1 MFRYLL
7 ISVLIL
13 AAILGAGAWWTLR
26 RGTNQT
32 HWMNSLENRLA
43 SAAGNFGPLKDRIKR
58 WYATPL
64 DLKAL
69 QLPPGF
75 AIALFAKTGSPRMMA
90 FSPGGVL
97 LATSESGGTVTA
109 LPDADHGGQATAS
122 VTVLK
127 DLNGPHGIA
136 FHNGQLY
143 VAEVTRLVRY
153 SWDEARLQASNPVVI
168 AGLPESLGGHMT
180 RTILFANQ
188 KLYVSAGSSCNVC
201 RENDPRRA
209 AVLEM
214 NEDGSGVRVFATGLR
229 NAVGLAF
236 NERSSTV
243 WVTDNGRDWLG
254 DELPPD
260 EIDDLG
266 PQGGDFGWPFCY
278 GNRVPDTSF
287 GGTAERCR
295 VTVPPRV
302 ELQAH
307 SAPLGLVFYSGQ
319 MFPAEYQ
326 GDLFVAFH
334 GSWNRSVPTGYKVV
348 RVKMNAS
355 GEPERVEDFITGWL
369 LPGET
374 RRGKWMGRPVGL
386 AIAPDG
392 SLYVSDDGSG
402 SIYRVTW
409 KGSGLSLDRRPSLR
423 AFAEPH

>member
-1 MFRYLL
+1 MLRHRL
-7 ISVLIL
+7 ITVFIL
-13 AAILGAGAWWTLR
+13 AAIFGAGTWWALG
-26 RGTNQT
+26 RGKNQT
-32 HWMNSLENRLA
+32 HGVDYAENLLA
-43 SAAGNFGPLKDRIKR
+43 LAVESFGPLKDRIKR

-64 DLKAL
+64 DLKSL
-69 QLPPGF
+69 KLPPGF
-75 AIALFAKTGSPRMMA
+75 AIALFVRTESPRMLA

-97 LATSESGGTVTA
+97 LATSESAGTVTA
-109 LPDADHGGQATAS
+109 LPDADPSGQAARK

-136 FHNGQLY
+136 FHDGRLY

-153 SWDEARLQASNPVVI
+153 NWDESRLQATTPVVI
-168 AGLPESLGGHMT
+168 AELPESLGGHMT
-180 RTILFANQ
+180 RTILFANH

-201 RENDPRRA
+201 MEKDPRRA

-214 NEDGSGVRVFATGLR
+214 NEDGSGAHLFATGLR
-229 NAVGLAF
+229 NAVGLAL
-236 NERSSTV
+236 NERSASV

-254 DELPPD
+254 DDLPPD

-266 PQGGDFGWPFCY
+266 PTGGDFGWPFCY

-295 VTVPPRV
+295 LTVPPRV

-307 SAPLGLVFYSGQ
+307 SAPLGLVFYSGT
-319 MFPAEYQ
+319 MFPPEYR

-348 RVKMNAS
+348 RIKMNDL

-369 LPGET
+369 PPGET

-386 AIAPDG
+386 AIGSDG
-392 SLYVSDDGSG
+392 SLYISDDGSG

-409 KGSGLSLDRRPSLR
+409 
-423 AFAEPH
+423 H